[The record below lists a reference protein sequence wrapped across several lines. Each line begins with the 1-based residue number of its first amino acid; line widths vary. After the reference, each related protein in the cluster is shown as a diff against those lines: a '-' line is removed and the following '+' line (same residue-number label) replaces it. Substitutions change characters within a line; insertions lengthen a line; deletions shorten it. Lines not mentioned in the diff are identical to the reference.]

1 MRSQCQS
8 FPTTSYSFSPEEH
21 YAGRAS
27 VGQRASLEGP
37 RGQALTTSGLG
48 PLRVLS
54 ESPQDEEWQQG
65 EKKGQRG

>member
-27 VGQRASLEGP
+27 VRQRASLEGP
-37 RGQALTTSGLG
+37 WGQALTTSGLG

-54 ESPQDEEWQQG
+54 EEWQQG